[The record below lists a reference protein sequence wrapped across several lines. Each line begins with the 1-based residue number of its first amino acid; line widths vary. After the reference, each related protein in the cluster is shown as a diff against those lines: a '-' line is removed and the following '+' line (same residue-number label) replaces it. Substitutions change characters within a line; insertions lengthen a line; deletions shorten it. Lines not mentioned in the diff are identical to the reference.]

1 MLHYIK
7 KSYISGQSAKLYLYS
22 AHEKPVKYAKE
33 VEAILKRISVKF
45 QQQEQTYRSLHAAA
59 RSLLS
64 SKGRVFL
71 LFLLFYKVLTNFLFV
86 PALQLIWAL
95 TLRFA
100 PIRYLNNK
108 TASRIFVSPA
118 IIGCIVV
125 LAVLAAFWSLY
136 EVAAMLQLLTRVR
149 HGEPLRVGV
158 VFRDAFRSLVR
169 VFLPQNLPLLLYGIA
184 LIPLTNFF
192 LAANHLTQFAVPE
205 YLWGLLKARA
215 ANRLLFALAVL
226 FVLALL
232 LDGLVVLPKFL
243 LERKSF
249 GCAFAESLHILRSRT
264 GQLLALALRWML
276 TAAARTGL
284 MLLCG
289 ATLFYCVILGI
300 GFASTAALLALSR
313 AALLIEL
320 PFLCLLMDCAMTA
333 AQSTLTEVLYKTTRQ
348 PDTAQPTICSASPAP
363 HREQTVLAGMM
374 ACAALVTCGVAAVY
388 LLFPQ
393 TQPLQSV
400 LGLSDPVITYHRG
413 YSSRAPENT
422 MAAFETALKHGSP
435 RIELDV
441 QMTADG
447 VAVVTH
453 DTSLR
458 RCTGCNANI
467 YDLPYAQVQQLDAG
481 RWFHRQ
487 FTGSYI
493 PTLEEVLALCKGKAE
508 LNIEIKPST
517 FTPTLEAET
526 VRLIH
531 AYDYG
536 ADCVVTSQSYETLCK
551 VQQLDAGRWFHRQ
564 FTGSY
569 IPTLEEVLALCK
581 GKAELNIEIKP
592 STFTPTLEAETV
604 RLIHAYD
611 YGADCVV
618 TSQSYE
624 TLCKVK
630 ELDPD
635 ITTGYILALGVG
647 TYYDLPAA
655 DFFSVES
662 TFITA
667 GMVQQIHLRGKT
679 ISAWTINRQQD
690 AEKLLQLGVDD
701 LITDKPEIIAPLLA
715 RDKALDNRL
724 LWLRDQIQELLAAPD
739 AEETMEV
746 EETIEDAIEDPEEV
760 LDEA

>member
-100 PIRYLNNK
+100 PIQYLNNK
-108 TASRIFVSPA
+108 TASRTFASPA
-118 IIGCIVV
+118 IIGCIV
-125 LAVLAAFWSLY
+125 VLAAFWSLY

-149 HGEPLRVGV
+149 HGEPLRVGA
-158 VFRDAFRSLVR
+158 VFRDAFCSLVR
-169 VFLPQNLPLLLYGIA
+169 VFLPQNLPLLLYGAA

-249 GCAFAESLHILRSRT
+249 GCAFAESLRVLRGRA
-264 GQLLALALRWML
+264 GQLLALSLRWML
-276 TAAARTGL
+276 TAAVRTGL

-289 ATLFYCVILGI
+289 ALLFYCVILGV

-320 PFLCLLMDCAMTA
+320 PFLCMLMDCAMTA
-333 AQSTLTEVLYKTTRQ
+333 AQSTLTEALYEVTRQ
-348 PDTAQPTICSASPAP
+348 SDAAQPIICSASPAP

-422 MAAFETALKHGSP
+422 MVAFETALEHGSP

-493 PTLEEVLALCKGKAE
+493 PTLEEVLALCKGK
-508 LNIEIKPST
+508 T
-517 FTPTLEAET
+517 
-526 VRLIH
+526 
-531 AYDYG
+531 
-536 ADCVVTSQSYETLCK
+536 
-551 VQQLDAGRWFHRQ
+551 
-564 FTGSY
+564 
-569 IPTLEEVLALCK
+569 
-581 GKAELNIEIKP
+581 ELNIEIKP

-739 AEETMEV
+739 AEEAMEV

>member
-1 MLHYIK
+1 MK
-7 KSYISGQSAKLYLYS
+7 RFSAKL
-22 AHEKPVKYAKE
+22 
-33 VEAILKRISVKF
+33 R
-45 QQQEQTYRSLHAAA
+45 QQEQIY

-64 SKGRVFL
+64 PKGRVFL
-71 LFLLFYKVLTNFLFV
+71 LFLLFYKVLTNLLLV

-108 TASRIFVSPA
+108 TASRIFASPA
-118 IIGCIVV
+118 IIGCIAV

-136 EVAAMLQLLTRVR
+136 EIATMLQLLTRIR
-149 HGEPLRVGV
+149 HGEPLRARA
-158 VFRDAFRSLVR
+158 VFRDAFCSLVR
-169 VFLPQNLPLLLYGIA
+169 VFLPQNIPLLLYGVA

-215 ANRLLFALAVL
+215 ANRFLFALAVL
-226 FVLALL
+226 CVLALL

-249 GCAFAESLHILRSRT
+249 GCAFVESLRILRSHT
-264 GQLLALALRWML
+264 GQLLTLALRWML
-276 TAAARTGL
+276 TAAVRTGL

-289 ATLFYCVILGI
+289 AALFYCVILGV

-333 AQSTLTEVLYKTTRQ
+333 AQSTLTEVLYETTRQ
-348 PDTAQPTICSASPAP
+348 PDAILPTVSGAFPAP

-393 TQPLQSV
+393 TQPLQSM
-400 LGLSDPVITYHRG
+400 LGLADPVITYHRG

-422 MAAFETALKHGSP
+422 MAAFETALEHGSP

-453 DTSLR
+453 DISLR
-458 RCTGCNANI
+458 RCTGYNANI
-467 YDLPYAQVQQLDAG
+467 YDLTYAQVQQLDAG

-487 FTGSYI
+487 FTGTYI

-517 FTPTLEAET
+517 FTPTLE
-526 VRLIH
+526 
-531 AYDYG
+531 
-536 ADCVVTSQSYETLCK
+536 S
-551 VQQLDAGRWFHRQ
+551 
-564 FTGSY
+564 
-569 IPTLEEVLALCK
+569 
-581 GKAELNIEIKP
+581 
-592 STFTPTLEAETV
+592 ETV

-630 ELDPD
+630 ELDPEL
-635 ITTGYILALGVG
+635 TTGYILALGVG

-679 ISAWTINRQQD
+679 VSAWTVNRAED
-690 AEKLLQLGVDD
+690 ARDLLSLGVDD
-701 LITDKPEIIAPLLA
+701 VITDKPEMVQDLLNEDA
-715 RDKALDNRL
+715 DLDRNLVLMRDRL
-724 LWLRDQIQELLAAPD
+724 KELLGLTESADSEVDPD
-739 AEETMEV
+739 DSAIEEV
-746 EETIEDAIEDPEEV
+746 LEDPEEL
-760 LDEA
+760 LDQA

>member
-1 MLHYIK
+1 MK
-7 KSYISGQSAKLYLYS
+7 
-22 AHEKPVKYAKE
+22 KE
-33 VEAILKRISVKF
+33 VEAILKRFSAKLR
-45 QQQEQTYRSLHAAA
+45 QQEQIYRSLHDAA

-64 SKGRVFL
+64 PKGRVFL
-71 LFLLFYKVLTNFLFV
+71 LFLLFYKVLTNLLLV

-108 TASRIFVSPA
+108 TASRIFASPA
-118 IIGCIVV
+118 IIGCIAV

-136 EVAAMLQLLTRVR
+136 EIATMLQLLTRVR
-149 HGEPLRVGV
+149 HGEPLRAWA
-158 VFRDAFRSLVR
+158 VFWDAFCSLVR
-169 VFLPQNLPLLLYGIA
+169 VFLPQNLPLLLYGAA

-205 YLWGLLKARA
+205 YLWGLLKARSS
-215 ANRLLFALAVL
+215 NRFLFALAVL

-264 GQLLALALRWML
+264 GQLLGLALRWML
-276 TAAARTGL
+276 TAAVRTGL

-289 ATLFYCVILGI
+289 AALFYCVILGV

-333 AQSTLTEVLYKTTRQ
+333 AQSTLTEVLYEAPRQ
-348 PDTAQPTICSASPAP
+348 SDAAQPTISGASPIQ

-374 ACAALVTCGVAAVY
+374 ACAALVTCGVATVY

-400 LGLSDPVITYHRG
+400 LGLADPVITYHRG

-422 MAAFETALKHGSP
+422 MAAFEAALEHGSP

-458 RCTGCNANI
+458 RCTGYNANI
-467 YDLPYAQVQQLDAG
+467 YDLTYTQ
-481 RWFHRQ
+481 
-487 FTGSYI
+487 
-493 PTLEEVLALCKGKAE
+493 
-508 LNIEIKPST
+508 
-517 FTPTLEAET
+517 
-526 VRLIH
+526 
-531 AYDYG
+531 
-536 ADCVVTSQSYETLCK
+536 

-724 LWLRDQIQELLAAPD
+724 LWLRDQIQELFAAPD
-739 AEETMEV
+739 AEEAMEV

>member
-100 PIRYLNNK
+100 PIQYLNNK
-108 TASRIFVSPA
+108 TASRIFASPA

-149 HGEPLRVGV
+149 HGEPLRVGA
-158 VFRDAFRSLVR
+158 VFRDAFCSLVR
-169 VFLPQNLPLLLYGIA
+169 VFLPQNLPLLLYGAA
-184 LIPLTNFF
+184 LIPLMNFF

-249 GCAFAESLHILRSRT
+249 GCAFAESLRILRSRT

-289 ATLFYCVILGI
+289 ALLFYCVILGV

-333 AQSTLTEVLYKTTRQ
+333 AQSTLTEALYEVTRQ
-348 PDTAQPTICSASPAP
+348 SDAAQPTISGELPTLP
-363 HREQTVLAGMM
+363 REQTVLAGMM

-422 MAAFETALKHGSP
+422 MAAFEAALEDGCP

-441 QMTADG
+441 Q
-447 VAVVTH
+447 
-453 DTSLR
+453 
-458 RCTGCNANI
+458 
-467 YDLPYAQVQQLDAG
+467 
-481 RWFHRQ
+481 
-487 FTGSYI
+487 
-493 PTLEEVLALCKGKAE
+493 
-508 LNIEIKPST
+508 
-517 FTPTLEAET
+517 
-526 VRLIH
+526 
-531 AYDYG
+531 
-536 ADCVVTSQSYETLCK
+536 

-739 AEETMEV
+739 AEEAMEV

>member
-1 MLHYIK
+1 MPGSLPNCIHVVH
-7 KSYISGQSAKLYLYS
+7 SAR
-22 AHEKPVKYAKE
+22 EKPGKNEKE
-33 VEAILKRISVKF
+33 VEAILKRFSAKF
-45 QQQEQTYRSLHAAA
+45 RQQEQIYRSLHDAA
-59 RSLLS
+59 RFLLL

-71 LFLLFYKVLTNFLFV
+71 FFLLFYKVLTNLLFV

-95 TLRFA
+95 TLQFA

-108 TASRIFVSPA
+108 TASRIFASPA
-118 IIGCIVV
+118 IIGCIAV

-136 EVAAMLQLLTRVR
+136 EIATMLQLLTRIR
-149 HGEPLRVGV
+149 HGEPLRARA
-158 VFRDAFRSLVR
+158 VFRDAFCSLVR
-169 VFLPQNLPLLLYGIA
+169 VFLPQNLPLLLYGAA

-215 ANRLLFALAVL
+215 ANRFLFALAVL
-226 FVLALL
+226 CVLALL

-249 GCAFAESLHILRSRT
+249 GCAFVESLRILRSHT

-289 ATLFYCVILGI
+289 AALFYCVILGV

-333 AQSTLTEVLYKTTRQ
+333 AQSTLTDALYELTRQ
-348 PDTAQPTICSASPAP
+348 QSDAAPQTHSGAFPAP

-400 LGLSDPVITYHRG
+400 LGLADPVITYHRG

-422 MAAFETALKHGSP
+422 MAAFETALEHGSP

-453 DTSLR
+453 DTNLR
-458 RCTGCNANI
+458 RCTGYNANI
-467 YDLPYAQVQQLDAG
+467 YNLPYAQVQQLDAG

-493 PTLEEVLALCKGKAE
+493 PTLEEVLALCKGKTE

-517 FTPTLEAET
+517 FTP
-526 VRLIH
+526 
-531 AYDYG
+531 
-536 ADCVVTSQSYETLCK
+536 
-551 VQQLDAGRWFHRQ
+551 
-564 FTGSY
+564 
-569 IPTLEEVLALCK
+569 
-581 GKAELNIEIKP
+581 N
-592 STFTPTLEAETV
+592 LEAETV

-724 LWLRDQIQELLAAPD
+724 LWLRDQIQELFATPD
-739 AEETMEV
+739 AEETMDV

>member
-22 AHEKPVKYAKE
+22 AHEKPGKYAKE

-45 QQQEQTYRSLHAAA
+45 RQQEQTYRSLHAAA
-59 RSLLS
+59 RFLLS

-100 PIRYLNNK
+100 PIQYLNNK
-108 TASRIFVSPA
+108 TASRIFASPA

-149 HGEPLRVGV
+149 HGEPLRVGA

-169 VFLPQNLPLLLYGIA
+169 VFLPQNLPLLLYGAA

-205 YLWGLLKARA
+205 YLWGLLKAHA
-215 ANRLLFALAVL
+215 ANRFLFALAVL
-226 FVLALL
+226 CVLALL

-249 GCAFAESLHILRSRT
+249 GCAFAESLRVLCSRA
-264 GQLLALALRWML
+264 GQLFALALRWML

-289 ATLFYCVILGI
+289 ALLFYCVILGV

-333 AQSTLTEVLYKTTRQ
+333 AQSTLTEALYEVTRQ
-348 PDTAQPTICSASPAP
+348 SDAAQPTISGELPALP
-363 HREQTVLAGMM
+363 REQTVLAGMM

-422 MAAFETALKHGSP
+422 MAAFETALEDGSP

-458 RCTGCNANI
+458 RCTGSMTC
-467 YDLPYAQVQQLDAG
+467 PMHRCSSWMPDAG
-481 RWFHRQ
+481 SIGSLRAPIFLRWKRFWRC
-487 FTGSYI
+487 
-493 PTLEEVLALCKGKAE
+493 ARA
-508 LNIEIKPST
+508 
-517 FTPTLEAET
+517 
-526 VRLIH
+526 RL
-531 AYDYG
+531 
-536 ADCVVTSQSYETLCK
+536 S
-551 VQQLDAGRWFHRQ
+551 
-564 FTGSY
+564 
-569 IPTLEEVLALCK
+569 
-581 GKAELNIEIKP
+581 
-592 STFTPTLEAETV
+592 
-604 RLIHAYD
+604 
-611 YGADCVV
+611 
-618 TSQSYE
+618 
-624 TLCKVK
+624 
-630 ELDPD
+630 
-635 ITTGYILALGVG
+635 
-647 TYYDLPAA
+647 
-655 DFFSVES
+655 
-662 TFITA
+662 
-667 GMVQQIHLRGKT
+667 
-679 ISAWTINRQQD
+679 
-690 AEKLLQLGVDD
+690 
-701 LITDKPEIIAPLLA
+701 
-715 RDKALDNRL
+715 
-724 LWLRDQIQELLAAPD
+724 
-739 AEETMEV
+739 
-746 EETIEDAIEDPEEV
+746 
-760 LDEA
+760 

>member
-1 MLHYIK
+1 MK
-7 KSYISGQSAKLYLYS
+7 RFSAKL
-22 AHEKPVKYAKE
+22 
-33 VEAILKRISVKF
+33 R
-45 QQQEQTYRSLHAAA
+45 QQEQIYRSLHDAA

-64 SKGRVFL
+64 PKGRVFL
-71 LFLLFYKVLTNFLFV
+71 LFLLFYKVLTNLLLV

-108 TASRIFVSPA
+108 TASRIFASPA
-118 IIGCIVV
+118 IIGCIAV

-136 EVAAMLQLLTRVR
+136 EAATMLQLLTRIR
-149 HGEPLRVGV
+149 HGEPLRARA

-169 VFLPQNLPLLLYGIA
+169 VFLPQNLPLLLYGVA

-215 ANRLLFALAVL
+215 ANRFLFALAVL
-226 FVLALL
+226 CVLALL

-249 GCAFAESLHILRSRT
+249 GCAFVESLRILRSRT
-264 GQLLALALRWML
+264 GQLLTLALRWML
-276 TAAARTGL
+276 TAAVRTGL

-289 ATLFYCVILGI
+289 AALFYCVILGV

-333 AQSTLTEVLYKTTRQ
+333 AQSTLTEVLYETTRQ
-348 PDTAQPTICSASPAP
+348 PDAILPTVSGAFSAP

-400 LGLSDPVITYHRG
+400 LGLADPVITYHRG
-413 YSSRAPENT
+413 YSSCAPENT
-422 MAAFETALKHGSP
+422 MAAFEAALEDGSP

-458 RCTGCNANI
+458 RCTGYNANI
-467 YDLPYAQVQQLDAG
+467 YDLTYAQVQQLDAG

-487 FTGSYI
+487 FTGTYI

-517 FTPTLEAET
+517 FTPTLE
-526 VRLIH
+526 
-531 AYDYG
+531 
-536 ADCVVTSQSYETLCK
+536 S
-551 VQQLDAGRWFHRQ
+551 
-564 FTGSY
+564 
-569 IPTLEEVLALCK
+569 
-581 GKAELNIEIKP
+581 
-592 STFTPTLEAETV
+592 ETV

-630 ELDPD
+630 ELDPEL
-635 ITTGYILALGVG
+635 TTGYILALGVG

-662 TFITA
+662 TFITS
-667 GMVQQIHLRGKT
+667 GMVQQIHKRSKT
-679 ISAWTINRQQD
+679 ISAWTVNREED
-690 AEKLLQLGVDD
+690 ASELLSIGVDD
-701 LITDKPEIIAPLLA
+701 LITDKPDMIQQLLSEDA
-715 RDKALDNRL
+715 DLDNSL
-724 LWLRDQIQELLAAPD
+724 VLLRDFIRDLFAPSD
-739 AEETMEV
+739 VDEPTPE
-746 EETIEDAIEDPEEV
+746 EETIEEAIEDPDEL
-760 LDEA
+760 LDAS

>member
-1 MLHYIK
+1 M
-7 KSYISGQSAKLYLYS
+7 
-22 AHEKPVKYAKE
+22 
-33 VEAILKRISVKF
+33 KRISVKF

-100 PIRYLNNK
+100 PIQYLNNK

-136 EVAAMLQLLTRVR
+136 EIAAMLQLLTRVR
-149 HGEPLRVGV
+149 HGEPLRVGA

-169 VFLPQNLPLLLYGIA
+169 VFLPQNLPLLLYGVA

-215 ANRLLFALAVL
+215 ANRFLFALAVL
-226 FVLALL
+226 CVLALL

-249 GCAFAESLHILRSRT
+249 GCAFEESLRVLCS
-264 GQLLALALRWML
+264 
-276 TAAARTGL
+276 RTGL

-289 ATLFYCVILGI
+289 ALLFYCVILGV

-320 PFLCLLMDCAMTA
+320 PFLCMLMDCAMTA
-333 AQSTLTEVLYKTTRQ
+333 AQSTLTEALYEVTRQ
-348 PDTAQPTICSASPAP
+348 SDAAQPIICSASPAP

-422 MAAFETALKHGSP
+422 MAAFETALEHGSP

-467 YDLPYAQVQQLDAG
+467 YDLPYVQVQQLDAG

-526 VRLIH
+526 V
-531 AYDYG
+531 
-536 ADCVVTSQSYETLCK
+536 Q
-551 VQQLDAGRWFHRQ
+551 
-564 FTGSY
+564 
-569 IPTLEEVLALCK
+569 
-581 GKAELNIEIKP
+581 
-592 STFTPTLEAETV
+592 
-604 RLIHAYD
+604 LIHAYD

-739 AEETMEV
+739 AEEAMEV

>member
-1 MLHYIK
+1 MK
-7 KSYISGQSAKLYLYS
+7 
-22 AHEKPVKYAKE
+22 KE
-33 VEAILKRISVKF
+33 VEAILKRFSAKLR
-45 QQQEQTYRSLHAAA
+45 QQEQAYRSLHDAA

-64 SKGRVFL
+64 PKGRVFL
-71 LFLLFYKVLTNFLFV
+71 LFLLFYKVLTNLLFV

-108 TASRIFVSPA
+108 TASRIFASPA
-118 IIGCIVV
+118 IIGCIAM
-125 LAVLAAFWSLY
+125 LAVLAAFWNLY
-136 EVAAMLQLLTRVR
+136 EVATMLHLLTRIR
-149 HGEPLRVGV
+149 HGEPLRAWA
-158 VFRDAFRSLVR
+158 VFRDAFCSLVR
-169 VFLPQNLPLLLYGIA
+169 VFLPQNLPLLLYGAA

-205 YLWGLLKARA
+205 YLWGLLKARSS
-215 ANRLLFALAVL
+215 NRFLFALAVL

-264 GQLLALALRWML
+264 EQLLGLALHWML
-276 TAAARTGL
+276 TAAVRTGL

-289 ATLFYCVILGI
+289 AALFYCVILGV

-320 PFLCLLMDCAMTA
+320 PFLCLLMDCA
-333 AQSTLTEVLYKTTRQ
+333 
-348 PDTAQPTICSASPAP
+348 
-363 HREQTVLAGMM
+363 
-374 ACAALVTCGVAAVY
+374 ALVTCGVAAVY

-400 LGLSDPVITYHRG
+400 LGLADPVITYHRG

-422 MAAFETALKHGSP
+422 MAAFEAALEDGSP

-458 RCTGCNANI
+458 RCTGYSANI
-467 YDLPYAQVQQLDAG
+467 YDLTYAQVQQLDAG

-536 ADCVVTSQSYETLCK
+536 S
-551 VQQLDAGRWFHRQ
+551 
-564 FTGSY
+564 
-569 IPTLEEVLALCK
+569 
-581 GKAELNIEIKP
+581 
-592 STFTPTLEAETV
+592 
-604 RLIHAYD
+604 
-611 YGADCVV
+611 DCVV

-724 LWLRDQIQELLAAPD
+724 LWLRDQIQELFAAPD
-739 AEETMEV
+739 AEEAMEV
-746 EETIEDAIEDPEEV
+746 DETIEDAIEDPEEV

>member
-1 MLHYIK
+1 MK
-7 KSYISGQSAKLYLYS
+7 
-22 AHEKPVKYAKE
+22 KE
-33 VEAILKRISVKF
+33 VEAILKRFSAKLR
-45 QQQEQTYRSLHAAA
+45 QQEQAYRSLHDAA

-64 SKGRVFL
+64 PKRRVFL
-71 LFLLFYKVLTNFLFV
+71 FFLLFYKVLTNLLFV

-108 TASRIFVSPA
+108 TASRIFASPA
-118 IIGCIVV
+118 IIGCIAV
-125 LAVLAAFWSLY
+125 LAVLAAFWNLY
-136 EVAAMLQLLTRVR
+136 EIATMLQLLTRVR
-149 HGEPLRVGV
+149 HGEPLRAWA
-158 VFRDAFRSLVR
+158 VFRDAFCSLVR
-169 VFLPQNLPLLLYGIA
+169 VFLPQNLPLLLYGAA

-205 YLWGLLKARA
+205 YLWGLLKARSS
-215 ANRLLFALAVL
+215 NRFLFALAVL

-232 LDGLVVLPKFL
+232 LDGLVILPKFL

-264 GQLLALALRWML
+264 EQLLGLALRWML
-276 TAAARTGL
+276 TAAVRTGL

-289 ATLFYCVILGI
+289 AALFYCVILGV

-313 AALLIEL
+313 AALLIG
-320 PFLCLLMDCAMTA
+320 LLMDCAMTA
-333 AQSTLTEVLYKTTRQ
+333 AQSTLTEVLYEAPRQ
-348 PDTAQPTICSASPAP
+348 SDAAQPTISGVLPAL

-400 LGLSDPVITYHRG
+400 LGLADPVITYHRG

-422 MAAFETALKHGSP
+422 MAAFEAALEHGSP

-458 RCTGCNANI
+458 RCTGCSANI

-531 AYDYG
+531 AYNYG
-536 ADCVVTSQSYETLCK
+536 S
-551 VQQLDAGRWFHRQ
+551 
-564 FTGSY
+564 
-569 IPTLEEVLALCK
+569 
-581 GKAELNIEIKP
+581 
-592 STFTPTLEAETV
+592 
-604 RLIHAYD
+604 
-611 YGADCVV
+611 DCVV

-724 LWLRDQIQELLAAPD
+724 LWLQNQIQELFAAPD
-739 AEETMEV
+739 AEEAMEV

>member
-1 MLHYIK
+1 MK
-7 KSYISGQSAKLYLYS
+7 Q
-22 AHEKPVKYAKE
+22 
-33 VEAILKRISVKF
+33 ISVKF

-108 TASRIFVSPA
+108 TASRIFASPA

-149 HGEPLRVGV
+149 HGEPLRVGA
-158 VFRDAFRSLVR
+158 VFRNAFCSLVR
-169 VFLPQNLPLLLYGIA
+169 VFLPQNLPLLLYGAA

-215 ANRLLFALAVL
+215 ANRFLFALAVL
-226 FVLALL
+226 CVLALL

-249 GCAFAESLHILRSRT
+249 GCAFEESLRVLCSRA
-264 GQLLALALRWML
+264 GQLFALALRWML
-276 TAAARTGL
+276 TAAVRTGL

-289 ATLFYCVILGI
+289 ALLFYCVILGV

-333 AQSTLTEVLYKTTRQ
+333 AQSTLTEALYEVTRQ
-348 PDTAQPTICSASPAP
+348 SDAAQPTISGELPTLP
-363 HREQTVLAGMM
+363 REQTVLAGMM

-422 MAAFETALKHGSP
+422 MAAFEAALEDGCP

-458 RCTGCNANI
+458 RCTGRNENI
-467 YDLPYAQVQQLDAG
+467 YDLTYNEVRKLDAG
-481 RWFHRQ
+481 RWFGQ
-487 FTGSYI
+487 KYTGTRI
-493 PTLEEVLALCKGKAE
+493 PTLEEVLDQCKGRIQ
-508 LNIEIKPST
+508 LNIEIKPNAA
-517 FTPTLEAET
+517 TPELEAET
-526 VRLIH
+526 IRIIYEKGFEH
-531 AYDYG
+531 
-536 ADCVVTSQSYETLCK
+536 DCVITSQSYDSLC
-551 VQQLDAGRWFHRQ
+551 
-564 FTGSY
+564 
-569 IPTLEEVLALCK
+569 
-581 GKAELNIEIKP
+581 N
-592 STFTPTLEAETV
+592 
-604 RLIHAYD
+604 
-611 YGADCVV
+611 
-618 TSQSYE
+618 
-624 TLCKVK
+624 VK
-630 ELDPD
+630 ELAPE
-635 ITTGYILALGVG
+635 IQTGYILALGVG
-647 TYYDLPAA
+647 SYYDLPAA

-739 AEETMEV
+739 AEEAMEV

>member
-22 AHEKPVKYAKE
+22 AHEKPGKYAKE

-108 TASRIFVSPA
+108 TASRTFASPA

-149 HGEPLRVGV
+149 HGEPLRVGA
-158 VFRDAFRSLVR
+158 VFRDAFCSLVR
-169 VFLPQNLPLLLYGIA
+169 VFLPQNLPLLLYGAA

-226 FVLALL
+226 FVLAL
-232 LDGLVVLPKFL
+232 
-243 LERKSF
+243 
-249 GCAFAESLHILRSRT
+249 
-264 GQLLALALRWML
+264 RWML
-276 TAAARTGL
+276 TAAVRTGL

-289 ATLFYCVILGI
+289 ALLFYCVILGV

-333 AQSTLTEVLYKTTRQ
+333 AQSTLTEALYEVTRQ
-348 PDTAQPTICSASPAP
+348 SDAAQPTISGVLPALP
-363 HREQTVLAGMM
+363 REQTVLAGMM

-422 MAAFETALKHGSP
+422 MAAFETALEHGSP

-493 PTLEEVLALCKGKAE
+493 PTLEEVLALCKGK
-508 LNIEIKPST
+508 T
-517 FTPTLEAET
+517 
-526 VRLIH
+526 
-531 AYDYG
+531 
-536 ADCVVTSQSYETLCK
+536 
-551 VQQLDAGRWFHRQ
+551 
-564 FTGSY
+564 
-569 IPTLEEVLALCK
+569 
-581 GKAELNIEIKP
+581 ELNIEIKP

-724 LWLRDQIQELLAAPD
+724 LWLRDQIQELFAAPD
-739 AEETMEV
+739 AEEAMEV
-746 EETIEDAIEDPEEV
+746 EETIEDAIEAPEEV

>member
-1 MLHYIK
+1 MK
-7 KSYISGQSAKLYLYS
+7 RFSAKF
-22 AHEKPVKYAKE
+22 
-33 VEAILKRISVKF
+33 R
-45 QQQEQTYRSLHAAA
+45 QQEQIYRSLHDAA

-64 SKGRVFL
+64 PKGRVFL
-71 LFLLFYKVLTNFLFV
+71 LFLLFYKVLTNLLFV
-86 PALQLIWAL
+86 PVLQLIWAL

-108 TASRIFVSPA
+108 TASRIFASPA
-118 IIGCIVV
+118 IIGCIAV

-136 EVAAMLQLLTRVR
+136 EIAAMLQLLTRMR
-149 HGEPLRVGV
+149 HGEPLRAGA

-169 VFLPQNLPLLLYGIA
+169 VFLPQNLPLLLYGAA

-215 ANRLLFALAVL
+215 ANRFLFALAVL
-226 FVLALL
+226 CVLALL

-249 GCAFAESLHILRSRT
+249 GGAFAESLRVLCSRA
-264 GQLLALALRWML
+264 GQLFALALRWML

-289 ATLFYCVILGI
+289 AALFYCVILGV

-333 AQSTLTEVLYKTTRQ
+333 AQSTLTEVLYETTRQ
-348 PDTAQPTICSASPAP
+348 QPNTAQPTICSASTAP
-363 HREQTVLAGMM
+363 HRELTVLAGMM
-374 ACAALVTCGVAAVY
+374 ACAALVTCGVATVY

-400 LGLSDPVITYHRG
+400 LGLADPVITYHRG

-422 MAAFETALKHGSP
+422 MAAFEAALEDGSP

-487 FTGSYI
+487 FTGAYI

-536 ADCVVTSQSYETLCK
+536 ADCVVTSQ
-551 VQQLDAGRWFHRQ
+551 
-564 FTGSY
+564 
-569 IPTLEEVLALCK
+569 
-581 GKAELNIEIKP
+581 N
-592 STFTPTLEAETV
+592 
-604 RLIHAYD
+604 
-611 YGADCVV
+611 
-618 TSQSYE
+618 YE

-630 ELDPD
+630 ELDPEL
-635 ITTGYILALGVG
+635 TTGSILALGVG

-679 ISAWTINRQQD
+679 ISAWTVNRQQD

-724 LWLRDQIQELLAAPD
+724 LWLRDQLQELFNAPD
-739 AEETMEV
+739 AEEAIDV

>member
-1 MLHYIK
+1 MK
-7 KSYISGQSAKLYLYS
+7 RFSAKL
-22 AHEKPVKYAKE
+22 
-33 VEAILKRISVKF
+33 R
-45 QQQEQTYRSLHAAA
+45 QQEQIYRSLHDAA

-64 SKGRVFL
+64 PKGRVFL

-86 PALQLIWAL
+86 PALQLVWAL

-100 PIRYLNNK
+100 PIQYLNNK
-108 TASRIFVSPA
+108 TASRIFASPA
-118 IIGCIVV
+118 IIGCIAV
-125 LAVLAAFWSLY
+125 LAVLTAFWSLY
-136 EVAAMLQLLTRVR
+136 EIAAMLQLLTRMR
-149 HGEPLRVGV
+149 HGEPLRVGA

-169 VFLPQNLPLLLYGIA
+169 VFLPQNLPLLLYGAA

-205 YLWGLLKARA
+205 YLWGLLKAHA
-215 ANRLLFALAVL
+215 ANRFLFALAVL
-226 FVLALL
+226 CVLALL

-249 GCAFAESLHILRSRT
+249 GCAFAESQQFLRSRT

-276 TAAARTGL
+276 TAAVRTGL

-289 ATLFYCVILGI
+289 ALLFYCVILGV

-320 PFLCLLMDCAMTA
+320 PFFCMLMDCAMTA
-333 AQSTLTEVLYKTTRQ
+333 AQSTLTEALYGQ
-348 PDTAQPTICSASPAP
+348 SDAAQPTISGELPALP
-363 HREQTVLAGMM
+363 REQTVLAGMM

-422 MAAFETALKHGSP
+422 MAAFETALEHGSP

-467 YDLPYAQVQQLDAG
+467 YDLPYAQ
-481 RWFHRQ
+481 
-487 FTGSYI
+487 
-493 PTLEEVLALCKGKAE
+493 
-508 LNIEIKPST
+508 
-517 FTPTLEAET
+517 
-526 VRLIH
+526 
-531 AYDYG
+531 
-536 ADCVVTSQSYETLCK
+536 

-724 LWLRDQIQELLAAPD
+724 LWLRDQIQELFAAPD
-739 AEETMEV
+739 AEDTMEV

>member
-1 MLHYIK
+1 M
-7 KSYISGQSAKLYLYS
+7 
-22 AHEKPVKYAKE
+22 
-33 VEAILKRISVKF
+33 KRISVKF

-64 SKGRVFL
+64 SKGRAFL

-136 EVAAMLQLLTRVR
+136 EIAAMLQLLTRVR
-149 HGEPLRVGV
+149 HGEPLRVGA
-158 VFRDAFRSLVR
+158 VFRDAFCSLVR
-169 VFLPQNLPLLLYGIA
+169 VFLPQNLPLLLYGAA

-226 FVLALL
+226 FVLAL
-232 LDGLVVLPKFL
+232 
-243 LERKSF
+243 
-249 GCAFAESLHILRSRT
+249 
-264 GQLLALALRWML
+264 RWML
-276 TAAARTGL
+276 TAAVRTGL

-289 ATLFYCVILGI
+289 ALLFYCVILGV

-320 PFLCLLMDCAMTA
+320 PFLCMLMDCAMTA
-333 AQSTLTEVLYKTTRQ
+333 AQSTLTEALYEVTRQ
-348 PDTAQPTICSASPAP
+348 SDAAQPIICSASPAP

-422 MAAFETALKHGSP
+422 MAAFETALEHGSP

-493 PTLEEVLALCKGKAE
+493 PTLEEVLALCKGK
-508 LNIEIKPST
+508 T
-517 FTPTLEAET
+517 
-526 VRLIH
+526 
-531 AYDYG
+531 
-536 ADCVVTSQSYETLCK
+536 
-551 VQQLDAGRWFHRQ
+551 
-564 FTGSY
+564 
-569 IPTLEEVLALCK
+569 
-581 GKAELNIEIKP
+581 ELNIEIKP

-739 AEETMEV
+739 AEEAMEV

>member
-1 MLHYIK
+1 M
-7 KSYISGQSAKLYLYS
+7 
-22 AHEKPVKYAKE
+22 
-33 VEAILKRISVKF
+33 KRFSVKF
-45 QQQEQTYRSLHAAA
+45 RQQEQIYRSLHDAA

-64 SKGRVFL
+64 PKGRVFL
-71 LFLLFYKVLTNFLFV
+71 LFLLFYKVLTNLLLV

-108 TASRIFVSPA
+108 TASRIFASPTL
-118 IIGCIVV
+118 IGCIAV

-136 EVAAMLQLLTRVR
+136 EAATMLQLLTRIR
-149 HGEPLRVGV
+149 NGEPLRARA
-158 VFRDAFRSLVR
+158 VFRDAFCSLVR
-169 VFLPQNLPLLLYGIA
+169 VFLPQNLPLLLYGAA

-192 LAANHLTQFAVPE
+192 LAVNHLTQFAVPE

-215 ANRLLFALAVL
+215 ANLALAVL
-226 FVLALL
+226 CVLALL

-249 GCAFAESLHILRSRT
+249 GCAFVESLRILRSRT

-276 TAAARTGL
+276 TAAVRTGL
-284 MLLCG
+284 MLLGG
-289 ATLFYCVILGI
+289 AALFYCVILGV

-313 AALLIEL
+313 AALLIGL

-333 AQSTLTEVLYKTTRQ
+333 AQSTLTEVLYETTRQ
-348 PDTAQPTICSASPAP
+348 PDAILPTVSGAFPAP

-400 LGLSDPVITYHRG
+400 LGLADPVITYHRG

-422 MAAFETALKHGSP
+422 MAAFEAALEDGSP

-467 YDLPYAQVQQLDAG
+467 YDLTYAQVQQLDAG

-487 FTGSYI
+487 FTGTYV
-493 PTLEEVLALCKGKAE
+493 PTLEEALALCKGKAE

-517 FTPTLEAET
+517 FTPTLE
-526 VRLIH
+526 
-531 AYDYG
+531 
-536 ADCVVTSQSYETLCK
+536 S
-551 VQQLDAGRWFHRQ
+551 
-564 FTGSY
+564 
-569 IPTLEEVLALCK
+569 
-581 GKAELNIEIKP
+581 
-592 STFTPTLEAETV
+592 ETV

-630 ELDPD
+630 ELDPEL
-635 ITTGYILALGVG
+635 TTGYILALGVG

-679 ISAWTINRQQD
+679 ISAWTVNRQQD

-724 LWLRDQIQELLAAPD
+724 LWLRDQLQELFNAPD
-739 AEETMEV
+739 AKEAIDV

>member
-7 KSYISGQSAKLYLYS
+7 IKHSRTARRTVFIQQTVR
-22 AHEKPVKYAKE
+22 VKCPANNAKE
-33 VEAILKRISVKF
+33 VEAILKYFSVKLR
-45 QQQEQTYRSLHAAA
+45 QQEQIYRSLHDTA
-59 RSLLS
+59 RSLLLP
-64 SKGRVFL
+64 KVRVFL
-71 LFLLFYKVLTNFLFV
+71 LFLLFYKVLTNLLFV
-86 PALQLIWAL
+86 PALRMIWAL

-108 TASRIFVSPA
+108 TASRIFASPA
-118 IIGCIVV
+118 IIGCIAV

-136 EVAAMLQLLTRVR
+136 EVATMLQLLTRVR
-149 HGEPLRVGV
+149 HGEPLRAGA
-158 VFRDAFRSLVR
+158 VFRDAFCSLVR
-169 VFLPQNLPLLLYGIA
+169 VFLPQNLPLLLYGVA

-205 YLWGLLKARA
+205 YLWGLLKAHA
-215 ANRLLFALAVL
+215 ANRLLFASAVL
-226 FVLALL
+226 CVLALL

-249 GCAFAESLHILRSRT
+249 GCAFAESLRVLHSRA
-264 GQLLALALRWML
+264 GQLLVLALRWML
-276 TAAARTGL
+276 TAAVRIGL
-284 MLLCG
+284 MILCG
-289 ATLFYCVILGI
+289 AALFYCVILLV

-320 PFLCLLMDCAMTA
+320 PFFCLLMDCALTA
-333 AQSTLTEVLYKTTRQ
+333 AQSTLTETLYEMQ
-348 PDTAQPTICSASPAP
+348 QDAVQQASPAP

-393 TQPLQSV
+393 TQPLQNV
-400 LGLSDPVITYHRG
+400 LGPADPVITYHRG

-422 MAAFETALKHGSP
+422 VAAFQTALEHGSP

-441 QMTADG
+441 QMSADG
-447 VAVVTH
+447 MVVVTH

-458 RCTGCNANI
+458 RCTGRNANI
-467 YDLPYAQVQQLDAG
+467 YDLTYAQVQQLDAG
-481 RWFHRQ
+481 QWFGRQ
-487 FTGSYI
+487 FTGSRI
-493 PTLEEVLALCKGKAE
+493 PTLEEVLALCKGK
-508 LNIEIKPST
+508 T
-517 FTPTLEAET
+517 
-526 VRLIH
+526 
-531 AYDYG
+531 
-536 ADCVVTSQSYETLCK
+536 
-551 VQQLDAGRWFHRQ
+551 
-564 FTGSY
+564 
-569 IPTLEEVLALCK
+569 
-581 GKAELNIEIKP
+581 ELNIEIKP

-724 LWLRDQIQELLAAPD
+724 LWLRDQLQALFTAPD
-739 AEETMEV
+739 AEEAMDT
-746 EETIEDAIEDPEEV
+746 EEIIEDAIEDPEEL

>member
-7 KSYISGQSAKLYLYS
+7 KSYIAGRSAKLYLSIQHS
-22 AHEKPVKYAKE
+22 AREKPGKYAKE
-33 VEAILKRISVKF
+33 VEAILKRFPTKF

-59 RSLLS
+59 RSLLAP
-64 SKGRVFL
+64 KGRVFL
-71 LFLLFYKVLTNFLFV
+71 LFLLFYKVLTNLLFV

-100 PIRYLNNK
+100 PIQYLNNK
-108 TASRIFVSPA
+108 TASRIFTSPA
-118 IIGCIVV
+118 IIGCIAV

-136 EVAAMLQLLTRVR
+136 EIATMLQLLTRVR
-149 HGEPLRVGV
+149 HGEPLRAWA
-158 VFRDAFRSLVR
+158 VFRDAFCSLVR
-169 VFLPQNLPLLLYGIA
+169 VFLPQNLPLLLYGAA

-226 FVLALL
+226 FMLALL

-264 GQLLALALRWML
+264 EQLLGLALRWML
-276 TAAARTGL
+276 TAAVRTGL

-289 ATLFYCVILGI
+289 AALFYCVILGV

-333 AQSTLTEVLYKTTRQ
+333 AQSTLTDALYELTRQ
-348 PDTAQPTICSASPAP
+348 SDAAQPTISGVLPAP

-400 LGLSDPVITYHRG
+400 LGLADPVITYHRG

-422 MAAFETALKHGSP
+422 MAAFETALEHGSP

-508 LNIEIKPST
+508 LNIEIKPSS

-536 ADCVVTSQSYETLCK
+536 T
-551 VQQLDAGRWFHRQ
+551 
-564 FTGSY
+564 
-569 IPTLEEVLALCK
+569 
-581 GKAELNIEIKP
+581 
-592 STFTPTLEAETV
+592 
-604 RLIHAYD
+604 
-611 YGADCVV
+611 DCVV

-662 TFITA
+662 TFITS

-724 LWLRDQIQELLAAPD
+724 LWLRDQIQELFAAPD
-739 AEETMEV
+739 AEETMDV
-746 EETIEDAIEDPEEV
+746 EETIEDAIEDPEEL

>member
-108 TASRIFVSPA
+108 TASRIFASPA
-118 IIGCIVV
+118 IIGCIAV
-125 LAVLAAFWSLY
+125 LAVLAAFC
-136 EVAAMLQLLTRVR
+136 
-149 HGEPLRVGV
+149 
-158 VFRDAFRSLVR
+158 SLVR
-169 VFLPQNLPLLLYGIA
+169 VFLPQNLPLLLYGAA

-215 ANRLLFALAVL
+215 ANRFLFALAVL
-226 FVLALL
+226 CVLALL

-249 GCAFAESLHILRSRT
+249 GCAFAESLRVLRSRT

-276 TAAARTGL
+276 TATVRTGL

-289 ATLFYCVILGI
+289 ALLFYCVILGV

-333 AQSTLTEVLYKTTRQ
+333 AQSTLTEALYEVTRQ
-348 PDTAQPTICSASPAP
+348 SDAAQPTISGELPTLP
-363 HREQTVLAGMM
+363 REQTVLAGMM

-422 MAAFETALKHGSP
+422 MAAFEAALEDGSP

-487 FTGSYI
+487 F
-493 PTLEEVLALCKGKAE
+493 A
-508 LNIEIKPST
+508 
-517 FTPTLEAET
+517 
-526 VRLIH
+526 
-531 AYDYG
+531 G
-536 ADCVVTSQSYETLCK
+536 A
-551 VQQLDAGRWFHRQ
+551 
-564 FTGSY
+564 Y

-724 LWLRDQIQELLAAPD
+724 LWLRDQIQELFAAPD

>member
-100 PIRYLNNK
+100 PIQYLNNK
-108 TASRIFVSPA
+108 TASRIFASPA

-149 HGEPLRVGV
+149 HGEPLRVGA
-158 VFRDAFRSLVR
+158 VFRDAFCSLVR
-169 VFLPQNLPLLLYGIA
+169 VFLPQNLPLLLYGAA
-184 LIPLTNFF
+184 LIPLMNFF

-226 FVLALL
+226 FVLAL
-232 LDGLVVLPKFL
+232 
-243 LERKSF
+243 
-249 GCAFAESLHILRSRT
+249 
-264 GQLLALALRWML
+264 RWML

-289 ATLFYCVILGI
+289 ALLFYCVILGV

-333 AQSTLTEVLYKTTRQ
+333 AQSTLTEALYEVTRQ
-348 PDTAQPTICSASPAP
+348 SDAAQPTISGVLPALP
-363 HREQTVLAGMM
+363 REQTVLAGMM

-422 MAAFETALKHGSP
+422 MASFEAALEDGCP

-493 PTLEEVLALCKGKAE
+493 PTLEEVLALCKGK
-508 LNIEIKPST
+508 T
-517 FTPTLEAET
+517 
-526 VRLIH
+526 
-531 AYDYG
+531 
-536 ADCVVTSQSYETLCK
+536 
-551 VQQLDAGRWFHRQ
+551 
-564 FTGSY
+564 
-569 IPTLEEVLALCK
+569 
-581 GKAELNIEIKP
+581 ELNIEIKP

-739 AEETMEV
+739 AEEAMEV

>member
-64 SKGRVFL
+64 SKGRAFL

-125 LAVLAAFWSLY
+125 LA
-136 EVAAMLQLLTRVR
+136 
-149 HGEPLRVGV
+149 
-158 VFRDAFRSLVR
+158 
-169 VFLPQNLPLLLYGIA
+169 
-184 LIPLTNFF
+184 
-192 LAANHLTQFAVPE
+192 
-205 YLWGLLKARA
+205 
-215 ANRLLFALAVL
+215 
-226 FVLALL
+226 LL

-249 GCAFAESLHILRSRT
+249 GCAFEESLRVLCSRA
-264 GQLLALALRWML
+264 GQLFALALRWML
-276 TAAARTGL
+276 TAAVRTGL

-289 ATLFYCVILGI
+289 ALLFYCVILGV

-320 PFLCLLMDCAMTA
+320 PFLCMLMDCAMTA
-333 AQSTLTEVLYKTTRQ
+333 AQSTLTEALYEVTRQ
-348 PDTAQPTICSASPAP
+348 SDAAQPTISGVLPALP
-363 HREQTVLAGMM
+363 REQTVLAGMM

-422 MAAFETALKHGSP
+422 MAAFETALEHGSP

-493 PTLEEVLALCKGKAE
+493 PTLEEVLALCKSK
-508 LNIEIKPST
+508 T
-517 FTPTLEAET
+517 
-526 VRLIH
+526 
-531 AYDYG
+531 
-536 ADCVVTSQSYETLCK
+536 
-551 VQQLDAGRWFHRQ
+551 
-564 FTGSY
+564 
-569 IPTLEEVLALCK
+569 
-581 GKAELNIEIKP
+581 ELNIEIKP

-724 LWLRDQIQELLAAPD
+724 LWLRDQIQELFAAPD
-739 AEETMEV
+739 AEEAMEV
-746 EETIEDAIEDPEEV
+746 EETIEDAIEAPEEV

>member
-100 PIRYLNNK
+100 PIQYLNNK

-136 EVAAMLQLLTRVR
+136 EIAAMLQLLTRVR
-149 HGEPLRVGV
+149 HGEPLRVGA

-169 VFLPQNLPLLLYGIA
+169 VFLPQNLPLLLYGVA

-215 ANRLLFALAVL
+215 ANRFLFALAVL
-226 FVLALL
+226 CVLALL

-249 GCAFAESLHILRSRT
+249 GCAFEESLRVLCS
-264 GQLLALALRWML
+264 
-276 TAAARTGL
+276 RTGL

-289 ATLFYCVILGI
+289 ALLFYCVILGV

-320 PFLCLLMDCAMTA
+320 PFLCMLMDCAMTA
-333 AQSTLTEVLYKTTRQ
+333 AQSTLTEALYEVTRQ
-348 PDTAQPTICSASPAP
+348 SDAAQPIICSASPAP

-422 MAAFETALKHGSP
+422 MAAFETALEHGSP

-467 YDLPYAQVQQLDAG
+467 YDLPYVQVQQLDAG

-526 VRLIH
+526 V
-531 AYDYG
+531 
-536 ADCVVTSQSYETLCK
+536 Q
-551 VQQLDAGRWFHRQ
+551 
-564 FTGSY
+564 
-569 IPTLEEVLALCK
+569 
-581 GKAELNIEIKP
+581 
-592 STFTPTLEAETV
+592 
-604 RLIHAYD
+604 LIHAYD

-739 AEETMEV
+739 AEEAMEV

>member
-100 PIRYLNNK
+100 PIQYLNNK
-108 TASRIFVSPA
+108 TASRTFASPA

-149 HGEPLRVGV
+149 HGEPLRVGA
-158 VFRDAFRSLVR
+158 VFRDAFCSLVR
-169 VFLPQNLPLLLYGIA
+169 VFLPQNLPLLLYGAA

-243 LERKSF
+243 LERKNF
-249 GCAFAESLHILRSRT
+249 GCAFAESLRVLRGRA
-264 GQLLALALRWML
+264 GQLFALALRWML
-276 TAAARTGL
+276 TAAVRTGL

-289 ATLFYCVILGI
+289 ALLFYCVILGV

-320 PFLCLLMDCAMTA
+320 PFLCMLMDCAMTA
-333 AQSTLTEVLYKTTRQ
+333 AQSTLTEALYEVTRQ
-348 PDTAQPTICSASPAP
+348 SDAAQPIICSASPAP

-422 MAAFETALKHGSP
+422 MAAFETALEHGSP

-467 YDLPYAQVQQLDAG
+467 YDLPYARVQQLDAG

-493 PTLEEVLALCKGKAE
+493 PTLEEVLALCKGRTE
-508 LNIEIKPST
+508 
-517 FTPTLEAET
+517 
-526 VRLIH
+526 H
-531 AYDYG
+531 
-536 ADCVVTSQSYETLCK
+536 
-551 VQQLDAGRWFHRQ
+551 
-564 FTGSY
+564 
-569 IPTLEEVLALCK
+569 
-581 GKAELNIEIKP
+581 
-592 STFTPTLEAETV
+592 
-604 RLIHAYD
+604 
-611 YGADCVV
+611 
-618 TSQSYE
+618 
-624 TLCKVK
+624 
-630 ELDPD
+630 
-635 ITTGYILALGVG
+635 
-647 TYYDLPAA
+647 
-655 DFFSVES
+655 
-662 TFITA
+662 
-667 GMVQQIHLRGKT
+667 
-679 ISAWTINRQQD
+679 
-690 AEKLLQLGVDD
+690 
-701 LITDKPEIIAPLLA
+701 
-715 RDKALDNRL
+715 
-724 LWLRDQIQELLAAPD
+724 
-739 AEETMEV
+739 
-746 EETIEDAIEDPEEV
+746 
-760 LDEA
+760 

>member
-1 MLHYIK
+1 MK
-7 KSYISGQSAKLYLYS
+7 RFSA
-22 AHEKPVKYAKE
+22 
-33 VEAILKRISVKF
+33 RF
-45 QQQEQTYRSLHAAA
+45 QQQEQTYRSLHDAA

-64 SKGRVFL
+64 PKGRVFL

-100 PIRYLNNK
+100 PIQYLNNK
-108 TASRIFVSPA
+108 TASRIFASPA
-118 IIGCIVV
+118 IIGCIAV

-136 EVAAMLQLLTRVR
+136 EVATMLQLLTRVR
-149 HGEPLRVGV
+149 RGEPLRAGA
-158 VFRDAFRSLVR
+158 VFRDAFCSLVR
-169 VFLPQNLPLLLYGIA
+169 VFLPQNLPLLLYGAA

-192 LAANHLTQFAVPE
+192 LAVNHLTQFAVPE

-215 ANRLLFALAVL
+215 ANRFLFALAVL
-226 FVLALL
+226 CVLALL

-249 GCAFAESLHILRSRT
+249 GCAFAESLHILRSRA

-289 ATLFYCVILGI
+289 AALFYCVILGV

-313 AALLIEL
+313 AALLVEL

-333 AQSTLTEVLYKTTRQ
+333 AQSTLTEVLYETTRQ
-348 PDTAQPTICSASPAP
+348 SDAAQPTISGASPAS

-400 LGLSDPVITYHRG
+400 LGLADPVITYHRG

-422 MAAFETALKHGSP
+422 MAAFETALEHGSP

-458 RCTGCNANI
+458 RCTGYNANI

-487 FTGSYI
+487 FTDSYI

-517 FTPTLEAET
+517 STP
-526 VRLIH
+526 
-531 AYDYG
+531 
-536 ADCVVTSQSYETLCK
+536 
-551 VQQLDAGRWFHRQ
+551 
-564 FTGSY
+564 
-569 IPTLEEVLALCK
+569 
-581 GKAELNIEIKP
+581 N
-592 STFTPTLEAETV
+592 LEAETV

-647 TYYDLPAA
+647 TYYDLPAV

-679 ISAWTINRQQD
+679 VSAWTVNRAED
-690 AEKLLQLGVDD
+690 ARDLLSLGVDD
-701 LITDKPEIIAPLLA
+701 VITDKPEMVQDLLNEDA
-715 RDKALDNRL
+715 DLDRNLVLMRDRL
-724 LWLRDQIQELLAAPD
+724 KELLGLTESADSEIDPD
-739 AEETMEV
+739 DSAIEEV
-746 EETIEDAIEDPEEV
+746 LEDPEEL
-760 LDEA
+760 LDQA

>member
-1 MLHYIK
+1 MK
-7 KSYISGQSAKLYLYS
+7 RFSAKL
-22 AHEKPVKYAKE
+22 
-33 VEAILKRISVKF
+33 R
-45 QQQEQTYRSLHAAA
+45 QQEQIYRSLHDAA

-64 SKGRVFL
+64 PKGRVFL
-71 LFLLFYKVLTNFLFV
+71 LFLLFYKVLTNLLLV

-108 TASRIFVSPA
+108 TASRIFASPA
-118 IIGCIVV
+118 IIGCIAV
-125 LAVLAAFWSLY
+125 LAILAAFWSLY
-136 EVAAMLQLLTRVR
+136 EAATMLQLLTRIR
-149 HGEPLRVGV
+149 HGEPLRARA

-169 VFLPQNLPLLLYGIA
+169 VFLPQNLPLLLYGVA

-205 YLWGLLKARA
+205 YLWGLLKARVS
-215 ANRLLFALAVL
+215 NRLLFVLAVL
-226 FVLALL
+226 CVLALL

-249 GCAFAESLHILRSRT
+249 GCAFVESLRILRSRT

-276 TAAARTGL
+276 TAAVRTGL
-284 MLLCG
+284 MLLGG
-289 ATLFYCVILGI
+289 AALFYCVILGV

-333 AQSTLTEVLYKTTRQ
+333 AQSTLTEALYETTLQ
-348 PDTAQPTICSASPAP
+348 PDAVRPAVCSTSPAP

-374 ACAALVTCGVAAVY
+374 ACAALVTCGVAVY

-400 LGLSDPVITYHRG
+400 LGLADPVITYHRG

-422 MAAFETALKHGSP
+422 MAAFETALEHGSP

-458 RCTGCNANI
+458 RCTGYNANI
-467 YDLPYAQVQQLDAG
+467 YDLTYAQVQQLDAG

-487 FTGSYI
+487 FTGTYI

-536 ADCVVTSQSYETLCK
+536 ADCVVTSQSYETL
-551 VQQLDAGRWFHRQ
+551 
-564 FTGSY
+564 Y
-569 IPTLEEVLALCK
+569 
-581 GKAELNIEIKP
+581 
-592 STFTPTLEAETV
+592 
-604 RLIHAYD
+604 
-611 YGADCVV
+611 
-618 TSQSYE
+618 
-624 TLCKVK
+624 KVK

-724 LWLRDQIQELLAAPD
+724 LWLRDQLQELFNAPD
-739 AEETMEV
+739 AEETIDV
-746 EETIEDAIEDPEEV
+746 EETIEDAIENPEEV

>member
-7 KSYISGQSAKLYLYS
+7 IKHSRAACRTVFIQRTVR
-22 AHEKPVKYAKE
+22 VKRPANNAKE
-33 VEAILKRISVKF
+33 VEAILKHFSATLR
-45 QQQEQTYRSLHAAA
+45 QQEHDYRSLHDTA
-59 RSLLS
+59 RSLLLP
-64 SKGRVFL
+64 KVRVFL
-71 LFLLFYKVLTNFLFV
+71 LFLLFYKVLTNLLFV
-86 PALQLIWAL
+86 PALRMIWAL

-108 TASRIFVSPA
+108 TASRIFSSPS
-118 IIGCIVV
+118 IIGCIAV

-136 EVAAMLQLLTRVR
+136 EIAVLLQLLTRVR
-149 HGEPLRVGV
+149 HGAPLRAGA
-158 VFRDAFRSLVR
+158 VFRDAFCSLAR
-169 VFLPQNLPLLLYGIA
+169 VFLPQNLPLLVYGVA

-192 LAANHLTQFAVPE
+192 LAADHLTQFAVPE
-205 YLWGLLKARA
+205 YLWGLLKARPG
-215 ANRLLFALAVL
+215 NRLLFALAAL
-226 FVLALL
+226 CVLALL

-249 GCAFAESLHILRSRT
+249 GCAFAESLRVLRSRA

-276 TAAARTGL
+276 TAAVRTGL
-284 MLLCG
+284 MILCG
-289 ATLFYCVILGI
+289 AALFYCVILLV

-320 PFLCLLMDCAMTA
+320 PFLCLLMDCALTA
-333 AQSTLTEVLYKTTRQ
+333 AQSTLTEALYALP
-348 PDTAQPTICSASPAP
+348 PDAAQQMPSGVFPAP

-374 ACAALVTCGVAAVY
+374 ACAALVTCCVAAIY

-400 LGLSDPVITYHRG
+400 LGLADPVITYHRG

-422 MAAFETALKHGSP
+422 MAAFQAALEHDSP

-458 RCTGCNANI
+458 RCTGYNANI
-467 YDLPYAQVQQLDAG
+467 YDLTYAQVQQLDAG

-487 FTGSYI
+487 FTDSRI
-493 PTLEEVLALCKGKAE
+493 PTLEEVLALCKGKTE

-531 AYDYG
+531 AYDY
-536 ADCVVTSQSYETLCK
+536 T
-551 VQQLDAGRWFHRQ
+551 
-564 FTGSY
+564 
-569 IPTLEEVLALCK
+569 
-581 GKAELNIEIKP
+581 
-592 STFTPTLEAETV
+592 
-604 RLIHAYD
+604 
-611 YGADCVV
+611 ADCVV

-630 ELDPD
+630 ELDPG

-662 TFITA
+662 TFVTA

-724 LWLRDQIQELLAAPD
+724 LWLRDQIQERFTAPD
-739 AEETMEV
+739 AEEVMDV
-746 EETIEDAIEDPEEV
+746 EETIEDAIEDPEEL

>member
-1 MLHYIK
+1 M
-7 KSYISGQSAKLYLYS
+7 
-22 AHEKPVKYAKE
+22 
-33 VEAILKRISVKF
+33 
-45 QQQEQTYRSLHAAA
+45 
-59 RSLLS
+59 
-64 SKGRVFL
+64 
-71 LFLLFYKVLTNFLFV
+71 
-86 PALQLIWAL
+86 
-95 TLRFA
+95 
-100 PIRYLNNK
+100 
-108 TASRIFVSPA
+108 
-118 IIGCIVV
+118 
-125 LAVLAAFWSLY
+125 
-136 EVAAMLQLLTRVR
+136 
-149 HGEPLRVGV
+149 
-158 VFRDAFRSLVR
+158 
-169 VFLPQNLPLLLYGIA
+169 
-184 LIPLTNFF
+184 
-192 LAANHLTQFAVPE
+192 PE
-205 YLWGLLKARA
+205 YLWGLLKART

-249 GCAFAESLHILRSRT
+249 GCAFAESLRVLRGRA
-264 GQLLALALRWML
+264 GQLLALSLRWML
-276 TAAARTGL
+276 TAAVRTGL

-289 ATLFYCVILGI
+289 ALLFYCVILGV

-320 PFLCLLMDCAMTA
+320 PFLCMLMDCAMTA
-333 AQSTLTEVLYKTTRQ
+333 AQSTLTEALYEVTRQ
-348 PDTAQPTICSASPAP
+348 SDAAQPTISGVLPALP
-363 HREQTVLAGMM
+363 REQTVLAGMM

-422 MAAFETALKHGSP
+422 MAAFEAALEDGCP

-467 YDLPYAQVQQLDAG
+467 YDLPYVQVQQLDAG

-493 PTLEEVLALCKGKAE
+493 PTLEEVLALCKGK
-508 LNIEIKPST
+508 T
-517 FTPTLEAET
+517 
-526 VRLIH
+526 
-531 AYDYG
+531 
-536 ADCVVTSQSYETLCK
+536 
-551 VQQLDAGRWFHRQ
+551 
-564 FTGSY
+564 
-569 IPTLEEVLALCK
+569 
-581 GKAELNIEIKP
+581 ELNIEIKP

-739 AEETMEV
+739 AEEAMEV

>member
-22 AHEKPVKYAKE
+22 AHEKPAKYAKE

-108 TASRIFVSPA
+108 TASRIFASPA

-149 HGEPLRVGV
+149 HGEPLRVGA
-158 VFRDAFRSLVR
+158 VFRDVFRSLVR
-169 VFLPQNLPLLLYGIA
+169 VFLPQNLPLLLYGAA

-249 GCAFAESLHILRSRT
+249 GCAFAESLRVLRSRT

-276 TAAARTGL
+276 TATVRTGL

-289 ATLFYCVILGI
+289 ALLFYCVILGV

-333 AQSTLTEVLYKTTRQ
+333 AQSTLTEALYEVTR
-348 PDTAQPTICSASPAP
+348 PSDAAQPTISGVLPALP
-363 HREQTVLAGMM
+363 REQTVLAGMM

-422 MAAFETALKHGSP
+422 MAAFETALEHGSP

-467 YDLPYAQVQQLDAG
+467 YDLPYVQVQQLDAG
-481 RWFHRQ
+481 RWFGQ
-487 FTGSYI
+487 KYTGAKV
-493 PTLEEVLALCKGKAE
+493 PTLEEVLDLCKGKIQ
-508 LNIEIKPST
+508 LNIEIKPNAA
-517 FTPTLEAET
+517 TPELEAET
-526 VRLIH
+526 IRIIREKGF
-531 AYDYG
+531 AQ
-536 ADCVVTSQSYETLCK
+536 DCT
-551 VQQLDAGRWFHRQ
+551 
-564 FTGSY
+564 
-569 IPTLEEVLALCK
+569 I
-581 GKAELNIEIKP
+581 
-592 STFTPTLEAETV
+592 
-604 RLIHAYD
+604 
-611 YGADCVV
+611 

-630 ELDPD
+630 ELAPE
-635 ITTGYILALGVG
+635 IRTGYILALGVG
-647 TYYDLPAA
+647 SYYDLPAA
-655 DFFSVES
+655 DFFSVQS
-662 TFITA
+662 TFITS
-667 GMVQQIHLRGKT
+667 GMVQQIHKRSKT
-679 ISAWTINRQQD
+679 ISAWTVNREED
-690 AEKLLQLGVDD
+690 AS
-701 LITDKPEIIAPLLA
+701 
-715 RDKALDNRL
+715 
-724 LWLRDQIQELLAAPD
+724 ELLSIGCRP
-739 AEETMEV
+739 
-746 EETIEDAIEDPEEV
+746 
-760 LDEA
+760 

>member
-1 MLHYIK
+1 MK
-7 KSYISGQSAKLYLYS
+7 RFSAKL
-22 AHEKPVKYAKE
+22 
-33 VEAILKRISVKF
+33 R
-45 QQQEQTYRSLHAAA
+45 QQEQIYRSLHDAA

-64 SKGRVFL
+64 PKGRVFL
-71 LFLLFYKVLTNFLFV
+71 LFLLFYKVLTNLLLV

-108 TASRIFVSPA
+108 TASRIFASPA
-118 IIGCIVV
+118 IIGCIAV

-136 EVAAMLQLLTRVR
+136 EAATMLQLLTRMR
-149 HGEPLRVGV
+149 HGEPLRARA

-169 VFLPQNLPLLLYGIA
+169 VFLPQNLPLLLYGVA

-192 LAANHLTQFAVPE
+192 LAANHLAQFAVPE

-215 ANRLLFALAVL
+215 ANRFLFALAVL
-226 FVLALL
+226 CVLALL

-249 GCAFAESLHILRSRT
+249 GCAFAESLRVLRSRT

-276 TAAARTGL
+276 TAAVRTGL
-284 MLLCG
+284 MLLGG
-289 ATLFYCVILGI
+289 AALFYCVILGV

-333 AQSTLTEVLYKTTRQ
+333 AQSTLTEVLYETTRQ
-348 PDTAQPTICSASPAP
+348 PDAALPTVCSTSPAQ

-400 LGLSDPVITYHRG
+400 LGLADPVITYHRG

-422 MAAFETALKHGSP
+422 MAAFEAALEDGSP

-447 VAVVTH
+447 VAVVSH

-458 RCTGCNANI
+458 RCTGYNANI
-467 YDLPYAQVQQLDAG
+467 YDLTYAQVQQLDAG

-487 FTGSYI
+487 FTGTYI

-517 FTPTLEAET
+517 FTPTLESET

-536 ADCVVTSQSYETLCK
+536 ADCVVTSQS
-551 VQQLDAGRWFHRQ
+551 
-564 FTGSY
+564 
-569 IPTLEEVLALCK
+569 
-581 GKAELNIEIKP
+581 
-592 STFTPTLEAETV
+592 
-604 RLIHAYD
+604 
-611 YGADCVV
+611 
-618 TSQSYE
+618 
-624 TLCKVK
+624 
-630 ELDPD
+630 
-635 ITTGYILALGVG
+635 
-647 TYYDLPAA
+647 
-655 DFFSVES
+655 
-662 TFITA
+662 
-667 GMVQQIHLRGKT
+667 
-679 ISAWTINRQQD
+679 
-690 AEKLLQLGVDD
+690 
-701 LITDKPEIIAPLLA
+701 
-715 RDKALDNRL
+715 
-724 LWLRDQIQELLAAPD
+724 
-739 AEETMEV
+739 
-746 EETIEDAIEDPEEV
+746 
-760 LDEA
+760 

>member
-108 TASRIFVSPA
+108 TASRIFASPA
-118 IIGCIVV
+118 IIGCIAV

-149 HGEPLRVGV
+149 HGEPLRVGA
-158 VFRDAFRSLVR
+158 VFRDAFCSLVR
-169 VFLPQNLPLLLYGIA
+169 VFLPQNLPLLLYGAA

-215 ANRLLFALAVL
+215 ANRFLFALAVL
-226 FVLALL
+226 CVLALL

-249 GCAFAESLHILRSRT
+249 GCAFAESLRVLRS
-264 GQLLALALRWML
+264 
-276 TAAARTGL
+276 RTGL

-289 ATLFYCVILGI
+289 ALLFYCVILGV

-333 AQSTLTEVLYKTTRQ
+333 AQSTLTEALYEVTRQ
-348 PDTAQPTICSASPAP
+348 SDAAQPTISGELPTLP
-363 HREQTVLAGMM
+363 REQTVLAGMM

-422 MAAFETALKHGSP
+422 MAAFEAALEDGCP

-467 YDLPYAQVQQLDAG
+467 YDLPYVQ
-481 RWFHRQ
+481 
-487 FTGSYI
+487 
-493 PTLEEVLALCKGKAE
+493 
-508 LNIEIKPST
+508 
-517 FTPTLEAET
+517 
-526 VRLIH
+526 
-531 AYDYG
+531 
-536 ADCVVTSQSYETLCK
+536 

-739 AEETMEV
+739 AEEAMEV